1 MVPYKVLFCLGGG
14 LVVKSCLTLGDTMDC
29 SLPGSSVH
37 GISQAKILEWVAI
50 SSPRDVPNPGIGPV
64 LPDHLLHW
72 QVDSPPLSHQGRPMC
87 SVQLLSRV

>member
-37 GISQAKILEWVAI
+37 GISQAKILESVAI
-50 SSPRDVPNPGIGPV
+50 SFSRGSSRPRIEPTSTALQADS
-64 LPDHLLHW
+64 LL
-72 QVDSPPLSHQGRPMC
+72 LSHQGNE
-87 SVQLLSRV
+87 

>member
-1 MVPYKVLFCLGGG
+1 MFACVPL
-14 LVVKSCLTLGDTMDC
+14 CLTLCGPMDGR
-29 SLPGSSVH
+29 SQGSSVY
-37 GISQAKILEWVAI
+37 GIFQARILAWVAI
-50 SSPRDVPNPGIGPV
+50 SSPRDVPKPGIGPV